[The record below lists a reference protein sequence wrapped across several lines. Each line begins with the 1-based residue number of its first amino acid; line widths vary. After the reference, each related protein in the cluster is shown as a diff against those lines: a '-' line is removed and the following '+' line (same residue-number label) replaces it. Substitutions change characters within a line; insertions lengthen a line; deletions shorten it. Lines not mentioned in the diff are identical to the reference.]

1 MTAFVA
7 LLRAINVGGTGKLP
21 MSELAELCRAAGF
34 ADVRTYIQS
43 GNVVFTSKLSELA
56 VKKKLEALLAK
67 KLGKPVG
74 VMVRTA
80 DELRAALKSNP
91 FKQAPP
97 NRVLVLFL
105 DEPPARA
112 AFASL
117 TGPDG
122 EEVKLKGR
130 EVFVHYPNGQGKS
143 KLKLPLV
150 NLGTGRNINTVSKL
164 AEMAAELE

>member
-21 MSELAELCRAAGF
+21 MSELAEMCRAASF

-43 GNVVFTSKLSELA
+43 GNVVFTSKLSEPT
-56 VKKKLEALLAK
+56 VKKKLEDLLAK
-67 KLGKPVG
+67 KLGKPAG
-74 VMVRTA
+74 VMVRTG
-80 DELRAALKSNP
+80 DELRAVLKSNP

-105 DEPPARA
+105 DGPPARA
-112 AFASL
+112 VFADL

-143 KLKLPLV
+143 KLKLPLA